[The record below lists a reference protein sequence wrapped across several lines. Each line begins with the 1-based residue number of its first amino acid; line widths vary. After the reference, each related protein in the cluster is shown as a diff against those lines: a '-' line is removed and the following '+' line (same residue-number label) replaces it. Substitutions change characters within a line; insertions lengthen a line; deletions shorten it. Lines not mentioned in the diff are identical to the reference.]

1 MDFASDERKI
11 ENEISQLFSQPQKK
25 QPCAIDVKEI
35 LPHMVVN
42 SRLRDKIG
50 DGKKFDIYSKF
61 LRNSS
66 W

>member
-1 MDFASDERKI
+1 
-11 ENEISQLFSQPQKK
+11 
-25 QPCAIDVKEI
+25 
-35 LPHMVVN
+35 MVVN
-42 SRLRDKIG
+42 SRFRDEIG